1 MTFEPDLNDH
11 SEVWGTRKMATKA
24 EHDELADA
32 LLNILLGAPY
42 RREASSVAEAQVSII
57 RFRAE
62 EIVTGTIERDYLAKA
77 CSSLKVGLRQR
88 GSKGETKR
96 QRAREDI
103 EKFRN
108 SIHVTDEMRKVR
120 TLLTTQ

>member
-1 MTFEPDLNDH
+1 
-11 SEVWGTRKMATKA
+11 MATKA

-32 LLNILLGAPY
+32 LFNILVGAPY
-42 RREASSVAEAQVSII
+42 RREATSVAEGQVSMI
-57 RFRAE
+57 RIRAE

-77 CSSLKVGLRQR
+77 CASLKVGLRQR
-88 GSKGETKR
+88 GSEGERKR

-108 SIHVTDEMRKVR
+108 SIHVTDEMRKLR
-120 TLLTTQ
+120 PLLTKQ